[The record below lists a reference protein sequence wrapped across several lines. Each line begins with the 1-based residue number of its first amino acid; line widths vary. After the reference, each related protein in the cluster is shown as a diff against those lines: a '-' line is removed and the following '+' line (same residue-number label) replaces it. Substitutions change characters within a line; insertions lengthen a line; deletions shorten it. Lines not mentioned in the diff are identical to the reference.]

1 MPNKEYV
8 KTEVQKIFDRC
19 NFPEYL
25 TGSRALWYCLEYM
38 IDNPNDRYCSL
49 YKKVYDYAAKQT
61 NSTVGA
67 VERCMRT
74 LVENV
79 YADRAEEMEQVLGE
93 LKYAGKKRRNAPMI
107 KQVLYRIIA
116 LAEKEVL
123 TDE

>member
-1 MPNKEYV
+1 MPNKVYV
-8 KTEVQKIFDRC
+8 KTEVQKIFDSC

-25 TGSRALWYCLEYM
+25 TGTRALWCCLEYM
-38 IDNPNDRYCSL
+38 VDNPQDRYCSL
-49 YKKVYDYAAKQT
+49 YKKVYLYAAKET

-74 LVENV
+74 LIENA
-79 YADRAEEMEQVLGE
+79 YADRAEEMERVLGE
-93 LKYAGKKRRNAPMI
+93 LKYAGKKHRNAPML

-123 TDE
+123 NNE